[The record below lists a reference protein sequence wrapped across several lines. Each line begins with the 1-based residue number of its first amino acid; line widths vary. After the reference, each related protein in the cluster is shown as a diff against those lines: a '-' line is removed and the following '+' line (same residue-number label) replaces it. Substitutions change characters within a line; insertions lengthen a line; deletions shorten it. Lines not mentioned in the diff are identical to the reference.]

1 MHRGAMVARVGRA
14 GPCEAP
20 ARVARWRAPDIMSS
34 FRSGRSSVVFPSG
47 WGRRPRGPE
56 GRRRLPGFAWSSR
69 RNRWDRRH
77 ADDLTIREVCFTM

>member
-34 FRSGRSSVVFPSG
+34 FRSGRSAVVFPSG
-47 WGRRPRGPE
+47 WGGGLGARREDVVFPVSHG
-56 GRRRLPGFAWSSR
+56 LPVGVGGIAGMR
-69 RNRWDRRH
+69 M
-77 ADDLTIREVCFTM
+77 I